1 MNHMNKYLVIWTF
14 IRNDNFVF
22 LNEPIIAR
30 CLLTLWTLCLASD
43 KTHKSFRCCFPW
55 VNQSINQSINQS
67 SIYSLKKKTLINKYN
82 EIKLNKTNKA
92 LRNNVAY
99 YLLWEKGLQKAEKP
113 YLQALGVQGD
123 CLDIQDRDLCNNS
136 PLVEAVNH
144 FYKVLHTKCLSS
156 PKSTPMTCLDE

>member
-1 MNHMNKYLVIWTF
+1 MNKYLVIWTF

-22 LNEPIIAR
+22 LTEPIIAQR
-30 CLLTLWTLCLASD
+30 LLTLWTLCLASD
-43 KTHKSFRCCFPW
+43 KTHKSFRCYFPW
-55 VNQSINQSINQS
+55 VNQSINQSI
-67 SIYSLKKKTLINKYN
+67 IYSLKKKTLINKYN

-99 YLLWEKGLQKAEKP
+99 YLFWEKGLQKVEKP
-113 YLQALGVQGD
+113 YHQALCVQGD
-123 CLDIQDRDLCNNS
+123 CLDIQDRDLCNNN

-144 FYKVLHTKCLSS
+144 FHKELHTKCLSS